1 MNLSRRVAISLTC
14 GLLAGALV
22 WAQTFQGGVRGTIQ
36 DTSGAA
42 IAVAKVTLTDEATG
56 IARSTVTGSGGE
68 YSFSAV
74 VPATYTVS
82 IEKPG
87 FNKLDKKG
95 VIVSTQE
102 FLIVDL
108 KMSVGDVTQSVNVT
122 AEDVPL
128 LETENA
134 STGQMI
140 DNQKLT
146 DLPNMGRNAFYEGV
160 KVSQNVTPGGDP
172 KFNRMED
179 QSGSSEISIAGG
191 PIRGNNYL
199 LDGISITDSMNR
211 AVIIPTIESVQEVK
225 LQANTYD
232 AEVGRTGGGTF
243 NLFLKSGTNAIHAVG
258 FGYTW
263 MQDWLANTYFANASG
278 RNPDGTL
285 KLPIANQ
292 PFYNYGFAIGGP
304 VVIPKVY
311 NGKNKTFWW
320 ISGESYRQTEAA
332 TSTLSV
338 PTALEAA
345 GNFSQSYTNAGHT
358 AEQIIYNPTSAGRV
372 AFPNNII
379 PPSMLNPAGFALAS
393 YYPAPNITTNYFGQ
407 PNYNSTAVIYDRAD
421 QITTKMDQEIFSWW
435 RASASYLHYGSRE
448 ESNAY
453 FGFGDPGTPGQS
465 MLVRH
470 VDATQANTTLTPSPT
485 MVVYLRFG
493 FNRFPN
499 RTYQLASQG
508 INLANFGLGAA
519 AGGGFPASYV
529 SQLPYDAFPA
539 ITMTG
544 DVSSFGAGGFSQ
556 SSFYSRSFSGS
567 VSKFLGRHS
576 LKAGFDYRAIHDS
589 GINTITPGAF
599 TFTQAFTSAS
609 ATSTVPGT
617 GASLASMLL
626 GYPSAGSVT
635 TSLPIENH
643 VNYYGFFVQDDFRLN
658 SKLTINAGLRY
669 EYETGLESSL
679 NTFIVGFDT
688 NATNPVQ
695 SQVAGIA
702 TKGVIEYAGQNG
714 YGTEANGP
722 SKLKFSPRIG
732 FAWNVLPKTTI
743 RGGYGLFWAP
753 YTFSLVNPLGYTFAT
768 PYVASNDGNVT
779 PANSLSNPF
788 PGGVQQ
794 PVGNGAGLSA
804 GLGNTF
810 SFFSPNTP
818 STRVHQFSLD
828 IQRELPWGLVIA
840 TGFTGS
846 ITHDLIQ
853 GTALININQLPD
865 SDLSMGS
872 KLSSKVPNPFF
883 GTSAGV
889 LNLANATVTQAQL
902 LFPYPEFS
910 AINEQDANLNHALY
924 YSYYAKAQKR
934 LGRSVNILTTYTW
947 SRNMDESNGGV
958 ANVFNA
964 QPTTAQDNHN
974 QSAEWAR
981 SSIDTPNRWTTAVNY
996 MLPFGAGQKFLA
1008 RNKLL
1013 DVAIGGWA
1021 VNFQTTMQSGFP
1033 LAIYQSNLN
1042 SAIGTSTQRPNA
1054 TGISPV
1060 TSGSLE
1066 QRLNDYI
1073 NPAAFS
1079 QAPQFTFGDVSRTIP
1094 MRGPGM
1100 ASTDFSMFKSYT
1112 FEKFK
1117 AQFRA
1122 EAFNLTNTPY
1132 FYGPGANGTNTGT
1145 QLGSSTFGKI
1155 TAQANFPR
1163 VFQLGVRFEY

>member
-1 MNLSRRVAISLTC
+1 MHLTKRVAISVIFT
-14 GLLAGALV
+14 LLAGSPV

-36 DTSGAA
+36 DSSGAA
-42 IAVAKVTLTDEATG
+42 VGVAKVTLADEATG
-56 IARSTVTGSGGE
+56 IARSTVTGNGGE

-82 IEKPG
+82 VEKPG
-87 FNKLDKKG
+87 FKKLDKKG

-108 KMSVGDVTQSVNVT
+108 RMDIGDVTQSVNVT

-146 DLPNMGRNAFYEGV
+146 DLPNMGRNPFYEGV

-278 RNPDGTL
+278 RNADGSL

-320 ISGESYRQTEAA
+320 ISGEGYRQTEAA
-332 TSTLSV
+332 TSVLTV
-338 PTALEAA
+338 PTALEQA
-345 GNFSQSYTNAGHT
+345 GNFSQSYTNASHT
-358 AEQIIYNPTSAGRV
+358 AEQIIYNPTAAGRV
-372 AFPNNII
+372 PFPNNII
-379 PPSMLNPAGFALAS
+379 PPSLLNPAGFALAS
-393 YYPAPNITTNYFGQ
+393 YYPTPNIPTNYFGQ
-407 PNYNSTAVIYDRAD
+407 ANYNSTAIIYDRAD
-421 QITTKMDQEIFSWW
+421 QMTAKADQEIFSWW

-448 ESNAY
+448 ESNAF
-453 FGFGDPGTPGQS
+453 FGFSDPGTPGQS

-609 ATSTVPGT
+609 AASTVPGT
-617 GASLASMLL
+617 GASIASMLL

-643 VNYYGFFVQDDFRLN
+643 VNYYGAFVQDDFRLN
-658 SKLTINAGLRY
+658 AKLTINAGLRY

-679 NTFIVGFDT
+679 NSLIVGFDT
-688 NATNPVQ
+688 NAINPVQ
-695 SQVAGIA
+695 SQVTGIT

-732 FAWNVLPKTTI
+732 FAWNVMPKTTI

-794 PVGNGAGLSA
+794 PVGNGAGLLA

-810 SFFSPNTP
+810 TFFSPNTP

-828 IQRELPWGLVIA
+828 IQREVAWGFVISA
-840 TGFTGS
+840 GYTGS
-846 ITHDLIQ
+846 ITHDLIE
-853 GTALININQLPD
+853 GTPNININQLPD
-865 SDLSMGS
+865 SDLSLGS
-872 KLSSKVPNPFF
+872 KLSAKVPNPFF

-889 LNLANATVTQAQL
+889 LNLASATVTQAQL

-910 AINEQDANLNHALY
+910 AINMQDSNQNHA
-924 YSYYAKAQKR
+924 SYNAFYAKAQKR

-958 ANVFNA
+958 ANVFSA
-964 QPTTAQDNHN
+964 QQTTAQDNYN
-974 QSAEWAR
+974 RAAEWAR
-981 SSIDTPNRWTTAVNY
+981 SVIDTPNRWTTAVNY
-996 MLPFGAGQKFLA
+996 ALPFGTGQKFLA
-1008 RNKLL
+1008 HNKLL
-1013 DVAIGGWA
+1013 DVVVGGWA

-1042 SAIGTSTQRPNA
+1042 SAIGTSVQRPNA
-1054 TGISPV
+1054 TGVSPV
-1060 TSGSLE
+1060 TDGSLE
-1066 QRLNDYI
+1066 QRLSNYI
-1073 NPAAFS
+1073 NKAAFS
-1079 QAPQFTFGDVSRTIP
+1079 QAPQFTFGNVSRTIP

-1100 ASTDFSMFKSYT
+1100 ASTDFSMFKSYA

-1122 EAFNLTNTPY
+1122 EVFNLTNTPY
-1132 FYGPGANGTNTGT
+1132 FYGPGANGTNSGT
-1145 QLGSSTFGKI
+1145 QFGSSNFGQI